1 MSSVI
6 RFDSTRIAPVQTRTV
21 ASAMDLHTL
30 AESYRELA
38 RPVMAD
44 KVRIGRMD
52 PKVAAELYRRSMAI
66 VEDPRFDAAL
76 RIEAL
81 SVASAADEF
90 IPEES

>member
-6 RFDSTRIAPVQTRTV
+6 RFDPTRIAPVQTRTV
-21 ASAMDLHTL
+21 PSAMDLHTV

-44 KVRIGRMD
+44 KVRTGRIE
-52 PKVAAELYRRSMAI
+52 PKVAVELYRRAMAI
-66 VEDPRFDAAL
+66 VEDPRFDSAL

-90 IPEES
+90 IPEEN